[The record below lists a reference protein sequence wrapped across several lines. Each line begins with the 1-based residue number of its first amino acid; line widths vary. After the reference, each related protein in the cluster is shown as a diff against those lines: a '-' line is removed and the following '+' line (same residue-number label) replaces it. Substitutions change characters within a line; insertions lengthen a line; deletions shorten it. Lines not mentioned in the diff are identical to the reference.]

1 MMRNNDKKYLIL
13 LIGLIVG
20 LIALFSIYIQNKQT
34 ELQNKQ
40 TELTDKTK
48 QLVTKDQELA
58 YQHKLIKKKD
68 FELV

>member
-48 QLVTKDQELA
+48 QLATK
-58 YQHKLIKKKD
+58 IKS
-68 FELV
+68 